1 MINIKLGNKEFNVDV
16 ADTSEKKEKGLMDI
30 KELPKNQGMLFIWDT
45 PQHVDMWMHN
55 TLIPLDIIFIN
66 EDQEVIDVK
75 QGQPND
81 DTLLGCDDTSYVVEL
96 NINSGVQVGDNL
108 EFDEDNNTDIV
119 MQVLAP
125 DGQSQMDLSGGERI
139 VSRKETK
146 ILIRKAKKAKES
158 DSESDYKAL
167 GKYMFK
173 VLKGQDNRK
182 PDYVKAPTNNS
193 EKN

>member
-66 EDQEVIDVK
+66 EDQEVISVK
-75 QGQPND
+75 QGKPEDN
-81 DTLLGCDDTSYVVEL
+81 TLIEEENVLYVVEL
-96 NINSGVQVGDNL
+96 NSNSGVNAGDQL
-108 EFDEDNNTDIV
+108 EFLDDDEYV
-119 MQVLAP
+119 MSVLKQ
-125 DGQSQMDLSGGERI
+125 DGTSQMELKGGERI

-146 ILIRKAKKAKES
+146 VLIRKAKKALDSHS
-158 DSESDYKAL
+158 DNDYKSL
-167 GKYMFK
+167 GKYIFK
-173 VLKGQDNRK
+173 VFKKQDSRE
-182 PDYVKAPTNNS
+182 PDYVKNP
-193 EKN
+193 K